1 MEYFYYQNLLTQD
14 AQLNKGECSVQR
26 LKVNIAYDGTGF
38 AGFQVQVKKRT
49 IQLEIE
55 KALERFTASRFGFS
69 HQAGRTLVS
78 MQEANSFISIR
89 N

>member
-38 AGFQVQVKKRT
+38 AGFQVQVKKENDST
-49 IQLEIE
+49 
-55 KALERFTASRFGFS
+55 GD
-69 HQAGRTLVS
+69 
-78 MQEANSFISIR
+78 
-89 N
+89 